1 MWSCHMGGVQSPLT
15 AAHAAVVN
23 TILLFLALA
32 ARVVDFLLKIRRGY
46 LRTSIMPE
54 EQQWQIYSS

>member
-1 MWSCHMGGVQSPLT
+1 MGGVQSPLT

-32 ARVVDFLLKIRRGY
+32 ARVVDFLLKILRG
-46 LRTSIMPE
+46 
-54 EQQWQIYSS
+54 